1 MAVTAVL
8 AFDALALLAIIG
20 WCVLDMRRVL
30 HMSSRNARKLVAKR
44 EQPRPPSARDW
55 PELRVEAVIS
65 DPDVPNTLLVV
76 VQWPAHPSPRSLLVL
91 SAAGS
96 DERARKLLVNW
107 RDSEA
112 SVSPT
117 RVGDRGVV
125 LRQRH
130 DPQQLQAVL
139 VHESSVA

>member
-1 MAVTAVL
+1 VTAVL
-8 AFDALALLAIIG
+8 AFDAFALLAIVG

-30 HMSSRNARKLVAKR
+30 RVSSRNARQLVAKL

-55 PELRVEAVIS
+55 PELRVEAVIP
-65 DPDVPNTLLVV
+65 DPLVPNTLLVV

-91 SAAGS
+91 SASGS
-96 DERARKLLVNW
+96 DENACRLLVDW

-112 SVSPT
+112 SLSPT

-125 LRQRH
+125 LRHER

>member
-1 MAVTAVL
+1 VAVTAVL
-8 AFDALALLAIIG
+8 AFDALAILAIIG
-20 WCVLDMRRVL
+20 WCVSDMRRV
-30 HMSSRNARKLVAKR
+30 MRQSSRNARLVAKLER
-44 EQPRPPSARDW
+44 PRPPSARDW
-55 PELRVEAVIS
+55 PELRVETVVP

-96 DERARKLLVNW
+96 DERARRLLVSW

-125 LRQRH
+125 FRRRR
-130 DPQQLQAVL
+130 DPQQLRAVL